1 MPENQHRHEHSEI
14 RDGRDE
20 VGAVGNQPRTGAAR
34 RMKGFVEVLLIALIV
49 VLAWQIYSS
58 IIARNAGSERNTVFL
73 SNGNEVARISR
84 IANIPFDLSHVTVP
98 ANEIRDGGPGKDGIP
113 ALSDP
118 KFLVAADADYLKPED
133 RVIGFVVGDE
143 SRAYP
148 LKILTFH
155 EIVNDR
161 IGDVPL
167 AVTYCPL
174 CDSAAVF
181 DRRTP
186 LGEREFG
193 VSGLLYNSNVL
204 MYDRS
209 DTEES
214 LWSQLQTKG
223 ISGPASKLALK
234 SLPLELTTWQDWQS
248 RYPMTKVL
256 STDGRY
262 YGRNPYGKYFDIP
275 QLMFPV
281 QPTSDKLPTKARVLG
296 VWTEN
301 SARAYPESVF
311 SKERT
316 RIEEQI
322 DGKKIVIQFDPQSR
336 SMRVVQ
342 ADEGVQ
348 WIYSLWFAWYAFHPE
363 ATLLE

>member
-1 MPENQHRHEHSEI
+1 MTNDQQERIERS
-14 RDGRDE
+14 DGRDGE
-20 VGAVGNQPRTGAAR
+20 GRVGKQPRAVVAR
-34 RMKGFVEVLLIALIV
+34 RMWGVVEILLFALIV
-49 VLAWQIYSS
+49 AVAWQIYSS
-58 IIARNAGSERNTVFL
+58 IAVWNDDPKRNTAFL
-73 SNGNEVARISR
+73 INGNEQARNSR

-118 KFLVAADADYLKPED
+118 NFLEAADAYYLQGED
-133 RVIGFVVGDE
+133 RVIGFVSGDE
-143 SRAYP
+143 ARAYP
-148 LKILTFH
+148 LKILMYH

-174 CDSAAVF
+174 CDSAMVF

-186 LGEREFG
+186 LGERAFG

-209 DTEES
+209 DMAES

-223 ISGPASKLALK
+223 ISGPASKLTLK
-234 SLPLELTTWQDWQS
+234 TLPLELTTWQDWRS
-248 RYPMTKVL
+248 RHPMTKVL

-262 YGRNPYGKYFDIP
+262 YGRDPYAGYYDRP

-281 QPTSDKLPTKARVLG
+281 QPMSDKLPTKARVLG
-296 VWTEN
+296 VWTAN
-301 SARAYPESVF
+301 TSRAYPESIF

-322 DGKKIVIQFDPQSR
+322 DGKKIVINFDPQSR
-336 SMRVVQ
+336 SLRVVQ

-348 WIYSLWFAWYAFHPE
+348 WLYSLWFAWYAFHPE
-363 ATLLE
+363 TSVVE